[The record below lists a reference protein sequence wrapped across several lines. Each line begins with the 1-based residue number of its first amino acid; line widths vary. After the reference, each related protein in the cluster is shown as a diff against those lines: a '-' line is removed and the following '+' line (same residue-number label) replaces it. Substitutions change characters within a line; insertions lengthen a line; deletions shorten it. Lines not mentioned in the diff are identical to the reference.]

1 MKPLSSV
8 FLGILLVLVGCHTI
22 TRLYDFEIA
31 VVNLSKYEITENKV
45 IDGTERYNY
54 GAGILVPSSYAGN
67 AGPMESPPDDVFT
80 VKWKDDRKQPQEQ
93 KFDLR
98 GRVKR
103 GFKGEIVFVYGAD
116 RKFTVEVVNPPNRY
130 PIPPQKSP

>member
-1 MKPLSSV
+1 MS
-8 FLGILLVLVGCHTI
+8 
-22 TRLYDFEIA
+22 
-31 VVNLSKYEITENKV
+31 
-45 IDGTERYNY
+45 
-54 GAGILVPSSYAGN
+54 
-67 AGPMESPPDDVFT
+67 SPPDDVFT

-116 RKFTVEVVNPPNRY
+116 RKFTVEIVQPPNRY

>member
-1 MKPLSSV
+1 M
-8 FLGILLVLVGCHTI
+8 I
-22 TRLYDFEIA
+22 TGSYDFSVV
-31 VVNLSKYEITENKV
+31 VVNLSQSEIDENKV
-45 IDGTERYNY
+45 IDGTNQYNY
-54 GAGILVPSSYAGN
+54 GAGVLVSSGYANN
-67 AGPMESPPDDVFT
+67 AGPMSSPPDDVFT